1 MKKFI
6 YGLTAALVV
15 ATVFLI
21 EKKQVKSDTYE
32 TRAVYFSY
40 IEFQNYIQGKTE
52 EESKENIKEVLDNI
66 KQIDFNR
73 IIVHVRPFSDSI
85 YISKYYPTSKYVL
98 NNKDKYP
105 DYDVLEYFIYEA
117 HKRNIKFDAWINPY
131 RISNLKNEIENSV
144 YKKYSSRGNAKIV
157 EKGMYLNPASEEV
170 QTLIV
175 NGIKEI
181 VNNYDVDGIHF
192 DDYFYP
198 DKEIDLKSYEEY
210 LKNNPDV
217 NLNDY
222 RLNNVKT
229 LIKKVYRAIK
239 EIKPNVEFG
248 IAPEGNIDNCYDNSY
263 LDVKEILG
271 KSEYVDYIMPQ
282 IYYGFNNQVKP
293 FKDTV
298 NDWKN
303 LIKNKKIKL
312 VPALAFYKVGTSDKY
327 AGSGINEWQ
336 ENSNIIAKEIEYLM
350 KSKDYNGFSLFSY
363 NYIFNEKYKNEK
375 NDLELEN
382 INNFLKRNP

>member
-1 MKKFI
+1 MKKLLLALLLA
-6 YGLTAALVV
+6 LTV
-15 ATVFLI
+15 ATFFLI

-66 KQIDFNR
+66 KKINFNR

-85 YISKYYPTSKYVL
+85 YISKYYPTSKYIL
-98 NNKDKYP
+98 NDKDVYP
-105 DYDVLEYFIYEA
+105 NYDVLEYFINEA

-131 RISNLKNEIENSV
+131 RISNLKNETENSV
-144 YKKYSSRGNAKIV
+144 YKKYSSRGNAKIT
-157 EKGMYLNPASEEV
+157 ENGMYLNPASEEV

-181 VNNYDVDGIHF
+181 VINYDVDGIHF

-198 DKEIDLKSYEEY
+198 DKKIDLKSYEEY
-210 LKNNPDV
+210 IKDNPNI
-217 NLNDY
+217 NLNDF

-229 LIKKVYRAIK
+229 LIKKVYKSIK
-239 EIKPNVEFG
+239 EIKPKVEFG

-263 LDVKEILG
+263 LDVKEILE

-282 IYYGFNNQVKP
+282 IYYGFNNQVRP

-298 NDWKN
+298 NDWKS
-303 LIKNKKIKL
+303 LIKNEKIKL
-312 VPALAFYKVGTSDKY
+312 IPALSFYKVGTSDKY
-327 AGSGINEWQ
+327 AGSGVNEWL
-336 ENSNIIAKEIEYLM
+336 ENDNIISKEIEYL
-350 KSKDYNGFSLFSY
+350 KNNKKYNGFSLFSY
-363 NYIFNEKYKNEK
+363 NYIFNDKYKNDK
-375 NDLELEN
+375 SNLELES
-382 INNFLKRNP
+382 INNILKVNP